1 MRTQKPRLL
10 LQGASKKKF
19 GLAGNRFVPNEVQL
33 GKYWQGVEALA
44 TADVTP
50 GKLWDLAYEA
60 VENQAADFAEPD
72 FEQIWQVP
80 ARERDRSLLSGAGNA
95 DQGIVNKQSLDFPQG
110 PAFAWHLRDDF
121 SQLARAR
128 KEAELSQPEKGRIA
142 ILDVGFDL
150 HHNTTPEQ
158 PTILR
163 TDLGRNFSGEG
174 QINDVQ
180 DPDEQSWPGN
190 PGHGTATLAILA
202 GKKLAHMKDP
212 EENTGDYLGGAPLA
226 EVVPLRIAES
236 VVLLRTSAFA
246 RAVEYLLTLNSKP
259 ETRIDVVSMSMG
271 GLASEAWVQVV
282 NSAYDAGIILVTAS
296 GNNYGFPKS
305 IVYPARFRRVLAACG
320 VMADFHP
327 YADLMPWLMS
337 GNYGPDSKMDTALAA
352 FTPNMPWAEIGSPD
366 IIDWDGQGTSSA
378 TPQIAAA
385 AALWLQKHKGAL
397 TNWQP
402 WEIIEM
408 VRYALFT
415 TADKQRPDKPKS
427 RKYYGQGILQA
438 YAALQVA
445 PSAEIRSRL
454 HMQPPDSAAL
464 AFWKVLLGR
473 GVRAENESLTR
484 MLNLELTQLLH
495 RDPQLEKTVAD
506 PDLGIAAGELDHFI
520 EAVIASPYASDR
532 LKAAVKD
539 LAPGRKVAA
548 AKVPEPLPLATRRLA
563 LKSLPPTV
571 RRLNIYA
578 FDPLASQRLETAM
591 INETVVKI
599 PWERVCPGPRGEY
612 LEVIDPDPAS
622 GCFYAP
628 LDLNHPELLAS
639 NGLRPA
645 HGQPQFHQQ
654 MVYAVGMR
662 TIQAFETALGRKV
675 LWSPRMRGKKDDYFV
690 RRLRIYPHALR
701 ARNAYYDPEKK
712 ALLFGYFPATA
723 SSPGELIPGGLTF
736 TCLSHDIVAHEISH
750 ALLDGV
756 HRRLNEPTNSD
767 MLAFHEAFAD
777 LVALFQHFS
786 LPGVLEAQV
795 ARVRGDLRDDNLMGQ
810 LAWEFGVA
818 TGMHGA
824 LRSAIGKED
833 PTTGK
838 WQRIKPNPAD
848 YQTVQEPHDRGAI
861 LVAAV
866 FDAYLAIYESRTI
879 DLRRLASNGTG
890 LLPEGELH
898 PDLIKRFAAEA
909 RLAADQVLKMC
920 IRAIDYCPP
929 VDLTYGDFLR
939 ALITADTDLW
949 PNDTGLYRVAF
960 VDAFRKRGIFPQD
973 VRALSEDVLRWRTPD
988 AVVEEVLK
996 PLFPWMLKL
1005 SNQARDAMAQI
1016 SGTGEA
1022 AAQSLCDQ
1030 ESPAD
1035 SQCARGALFQ
1045 LLRIGRGEFHNRL
1058 KSRLNDILEQ
1068 GKEGPEKISR
1078 FSEELGLDFGPRT
1091 SYAKKV
1097 KSFEVMAINFSDRQN
1112 QDGSTWRDVII
1123 WMVQEKPVEN
1133 EEYHFPGGCTIIA
1146 NLDSRKVRYVV
1157 YKNINS
1163 NRRLKEFID
1172 YQSTGRLRGITYF
1185 RRSPFAGLHY
1195 RFAALH
1201 SFQMGVDSYA

>member
-10 LQGASKKKF
+10 LQGVAKEKF
-19 GLAGNRFVPNEVQL
+19 GLAGNRFVPNEVRL
-33 GKYWQGVEALA
+33 DNHWQGVEALA

-50 GKLWDLAYEA
+50 GELWDLAYEA
-60 VENQAADFAEPD
+60 VEKQAANFAEPD

-80 ARERDRSLLSGAGNA
+80 ARERDRSLLSGAGGA
-95 DQGIVNKQSLDFPQG
+95 DRGLVNPQSDDFPKG
-110 PAFAWHLRDDF
+110 PAFAWHLSDDF
-121 SQLARAR
+121 SQLKRAR
-128 KEAELSQPEKGRIA
+128 QEVEAGPPEKVRIA

-158 PTILR
+158 PSILR
-163 TDLGRNFSGEG
+163 TDLGRNFTGEG
-174 QINDVQ
+174 QNNDVH
-180 DPDEQSWPGN
+180 DPDEKSWPGN

-246 RAVEYLLTLNSKP
+246 QALEYLLELNSKP

-271 GLASEAWVQVV
+271 GLASEAWVQAV
-282 NSAYDAGIILVTAS
+282 NSAYEAGIFLATAA
-296 GNNYGFPKS
+296 GNNFGFPKS
-305 IVYPARFRRVLAACG
+305 IVYPARFRRVLAVCG
-320 VMADFHP
+320 VMADFSP

-337 GNYGPDSKMDTALAA
+337 GNYGPDSKMATALAA

-366 IIDWDGQGTSSA
+366 IIDWDGQGTSAA

-408 VRYALFT
+408 VRYALSNS
-415 TADKQRPDKPKS
+415 ADKNRPDEQTN

-438 YAALQVA
+438 YAALQMA
-445 PSAEIRSRL
+445 PSAEIRARL
-454 HMQPPDSAAL
+454 QMQPPDNASL

-473 GVRAENESLTR
+473 GVTAENEALTR

-506 PDLGIAAGELDHFI
+506 PDLGLAAGEIDDFI

-539 LAPGRKVAA
+539 LAPGRNVVVAGDL
-548 AKVPEPLPLATRRLA
+548 PEPLPLATRRRA
-563 LKSLPPTV
+563 LKSVPPTV
-571 RRLNIYA
+571 RRLHIYA

-591 INETVVKI
+591 INETVVEI
-599 PWERVCPGPRGEY
+599 PWEKVCPGPRGEY

-628 LDLNHPELLAS
+628 LDLNQPELLAS
-639 NGLRPA
+639 DGLRPA

-675 LWSPRMRGKKDDYFV
+675 LWSPRMRGKEEDFYV

-701 ARNAYYDPEKK
+701 AQNAYYDPERK

-750 ALLDGV
+750 ALLDGI
-756 HRRLNEPTNSD
+756 HRRLNEPTNCD

-795 ARVRGDLRDDNLMGQ
+795 AKVRGR
-810 LAWEFGVA
+810 
-818 TGMHGA
+818 
-824 LRSAIGKED
+824 
-833 PTTGK
+833 
-838 WQRIKPNPAD
+838 PA
-848 YQTVQEPHDRGAI
+848 G
-861 LVAAV
+861 
-866 FDAYLAIYESRTI
+866 
-879 DLRRLASNGTG
+879 
-890 LLPEGELH
+890 
-898 PDLIKRFAAEA
+898 
-909 RLAADQVLKMC
+909 
-920 IRAIDYCPP
+920 
-929 VDLTYGDFLR
+929 
-939 ALITADTDLW
+939 
-949 PNDTGLYRVAF
+949 
-960 VDAFRKRGIFPQD
+960 
-973 VRALSEDVLRWRTPD
+973 
-988 AVVEEVLK
+988 
-996 PLFPWMLKL
+996 
-1005 SNQARDAMAQI
+1005 
-1016 SGTGEA
+1016 
-1022 AAQSLCDQ
+1022 
-1030 ESPAD
+1030 
-1035 SQCARGALFQ
+1035 
-1045 LLRIGRGEFHNRL
+1045 
-1058 KSRLNDILEQ
+1058 
-1068 GKEGPEKISR
+1068 
-1078 FSEELGLDFGPRT
+1078 
-1091 SYAKKV
+1091 
-1097 KSFEVMAINFSDRQN
+1097 
-1112 QDGSTWRDVII
+1112 
-1123 WMVQEKPVEN
+1123 
-1133 EEYHFPGGCTIIA
+1133 
-1146 NLDSRKVRYVV
+1146 
-1157 YKNINS
+1157 
-1163 NRRLKEFID
+1163 
-1172 YQSTGRLRGITYF
+1172 
-1185 RRSPFAGLHY
+1185 
-1195 RFAALH
+1195 
-1201 SFQMGVDSYA
+1201 